1 MHIAAKK
8 QVGESMADPLLYYRE
23 NVEGLIALA
32 ESCRDKGVD
41 RFVFSS
47 SAATYGLPDVELVDE
62 DTPGAPLSPYGESKL
77 IGEWLLRHC
86 ERAYGLRTM
95 NLRYFN
101 VAGAATPE
109 LGDTGVFNLIPMVF
123 ERLQAG
129 QRPRVFGGD
138 YPTPDGTCV
147 RDYVHVADIA
157 DAHLAAARALDGG
170 APGATYNIGRGRG
183 LVGARRAARRRRGD
197 RAGHLA
203 RGRRAPGRRPG
214 PRRRGRG
221 PDPRGARLQRGARP
235 ARDGRERLGGL
246 AAAPPVALVAFLDR
260 GTSRPGRGAHGR
272 TVPTIMGRRPPRDA
286 REPRSED
293 RGSAVRVV
301 RYALGRLPWLAALFL
316 RARRLRPRLAMGDL
330 LLTTATR
337 VAHNRT

>member
-1 MHIAAKK
+1 MTWLVTGGAGYIGAHVVRSLLQDGDPVVVLDDLSTGDGARVDPAAPLVEGSVLDRDLLRRVLRQHDVTGVVHIAAKK

-32 ESCRDKGVD
+32 EACREKGVD

-47 SAATYGLPDVELVDE
+47 SAATYGLPDVDLVDE

-77 IGEWLLRHC
+77 VGEWLLRHC

-129 QRPRVFGGD
+129 ERPRVFGGD

-157 DAHLAAARALDGG
+157 DAHRAAARALADG
-170 APGATYNIGRGRG
+170 APGATYNIGRGEGSSVLDVLRVVGEVTG
-183 LVGARRAARRRRGD
+183 LDASPEVVARRAGD
-197 RAGHLA
+197 
-203 RGRRAPGRRPG
+203 
-214 PRRRGRG
+214 
-221 PDPRGARLQRGARP
+221 P
-235 ARDGRERLGGL
+235 ARVVASVDRIRDGLGFR
-246 AAAPPVALVAFLDR
+246 AAHDL
-260 GTSRPGRGAHGR
+260 
-272 TVPTIMGRRPPRDA
+272 
-286 REPRSED
+286 RSMVQ
-293 RGSAVRVV
+293 SAW
-301 RYALGRLPWLAALFL
+301 AGWQL
-316 RARRLRPRLAMGDL
+316 RHA
-330 LLTTATR
+330 
-337 VAHNRT
+337 